1 MLASGDLDAA
11 RAAFTTVL
19 DEARTTPND
28 HEAAIAERYLAAID
42 RSEQRVNDAE
52 TRLHRALE
60 TQAGLGYPQYIA
72 DTLEELAGIELEH
85 RRPRPAAVL
94 LGAASTIRAS
104 AGVTRRIARQGQY
117 ESDVDTVRDQLGNGF
132 TEPWTQGSLLTVDQA
147 VEFARRGRGERRRP
161 ATGWDS
167 LTATEMKVAALVA
180 DGRTNPEIATALI
193 MGRAT
198 VKTHVSN
205 ILDKLGL
212 ANRTQI
218 ATETLRHQ
226 DV

>member
-1 MLASGDLDAA
+1 MSTPPAINSATAS
-11 RAAFTTVL
+11 
-19 DEARTTPND
+19 PN
-28 HEAAIAERYLAAID
+28 
-42 RSEQRVNDAE
+42 
-52 TRLHRALE
+52 T
-60 TQAGLGYPQYIA
+60 
-72 DTLEELAGIELEH
+72 
-85 RRPRPAAVL
+85 
-94 LGAASTIRAS
+94 
-104 AGVTRRIARQGQY
+104 
-117 ESDVDTVRDQLGNGF
+117 
-132 TEPWTQGSLLTVDQA
+132 WTQGSLLTIDQA

-167 LTATEMKVAALVA
+167 LTATEKKVAALVA

-218 ATETLRHQ
+218 ATESLRRERRKDARDHTYGGQ
-226 DV
+226 TRARTSHP

>member
-1 MLASGDLDAA
+1 M
-11 RAAFTTVL
+11 L

-60 TQAGLGYPQYIA
+60 TQARLGYPQYVA
-72 DTLEELAGIELEH
+72 DNLEELAGIELEH
-85 RRPRPAAVL
+85 RRPRPRRCPVRC
-94 LGAASTIRAS
+94 GCHHPSGRV
-104 AGVTRRIARQGQY
+104 GVTRRIGRQDQY
-117 ESDVDTVRDQLGNGF
+117 DSDVECAHDQLGDGF
-132 TEPWTQGSLLTVDQA
+132 TEHWTTGGELT
-147 VEFARRGRGERRRP
+147 RRTRRSSSPAGVRGERRRP

-167 LTATEMKVAALVA
+167 LTATERRVAALVA
-180 DGRTNPEIATALI
+180 EGRTNPEIAAALI

-218 ATETLRHQ
+218 ATESLRHQ
-226 DV
+226 SA